1 MAESSLALPHLLV
14 VEADQSLQLVFQ
26 LVLAEMGYISTLASS
41 PDQALRLLDQRPFDL
56 IVTDTFSYTGQE
68 ALAPL
73 RPLLALSQPL
83 PVILCTAWPLTEAV
97 VKQEGFAGLVLQ
109 PFELDRLI
117 TTVAECLKQP
127 WSPAQLRQ
135 AEVVKRYVALF
146 AVGDVEAMDSFHPE
160 TVRFYP
166 WIASAY
172 PFARPV
178 TGRAAAR
185 VYLQELLQY
194 FGGLQTELVHLY
206 ACPLGIA
213 ARMLLRW
220 HDPSGAPRQQ
230 MLAVCLRVT
239 PDGQISQ
246 MGLPP
251 PDARLVAQLSTLHG
265 V

>member
-1 MAESSLALPHLLV
+1 MADPALALPHLLV
-14 VEADQSLQLVFQ
+14 VEADLSLQVVFQ
-26 LVLAEMGYISTLASS
+26 QTLAEMGYISTLASS
-41 PDQALRLLDQRPFDL
+41 LDQALRLLDQHPFDL
-56 IVTDTFSYTGQE
+56 IVTDAFSYTGQE

-73 RPLLALSQPL
+73 RPLLALSHPL

-117 TTVAECLKQP
+117 TTVAECLNQP

-146 AVGDVEAMDSFHPE
+146 ALGDVEAMVSFLSE
-160 TVRFYP
+160 AVQFYP

-194 FGGLQTELVHLY
+194 FGGLHTELGHLY
-206 ACPLGIA
+206 TCPLGIA
-213 ARMLLRW
+213 ARILLQW
-220 HDPSGAPRQQ
+220 HDLSGAPKQQ
-230 MLAVCLRVT
+230 MMAVCLKVT